1 MSEEK
6 ITINFKSQ
14 QCEDKF
20 NSLPEEL
27 KATITQGIETY
38 TPRVIVLRSTCSYYT
53 KENLSSLLKIEGF
66 MGVKR
71 INFFSDDRTE
81 IIFQKQ

>member
-6 ITINFKSQ
+6 STINFKSI

-20 NSLPEEL
+20 NLLPEEL

-38 TPRVIVLRSTCSYYT
+38 TPRVIVLKSTCSYYT
-53 KENLSSLLKIEGF
+53 KENISALLQIDGF
-66 MGVKR
+66 IGLKR
-71 INFFSDDRTE
+71 INTFSDNRTE
-81 IIFQKQ
+81 IIFKK